1 MLDIILTYKF
11 TVVPMQ
17 VNISSNPV
25 TTTGV
30 YQAGSSVTLTCQAY
44 GGYPP
49 LTYNW
54 NSTCDGN
61 CFVLNEETQSV
72 QDSSLH
78 SGDGGVHTCSVT
90 DYVGCTGSATIQMT
104 VSGN

>member
-1 MLDIILTYKF
+1 MILKY

-25 TTTGV
+25 TITGV

-61 CFVLNEETQSV
+61 CFVLDEGTQSV